1 MNSNFGKA
9 GANLMNQAKG
19 GGHTGGG
26 GGGGGQA
33 DYLDKGTTVDTS
45 HIEQQSS

>member
-1 MNSNFGKA
+1 MNSNFGKT
-9 GANLMNQAKG
+9 GANLANQAKG
-19 GGHTGGG
+19 GHTGG

-45 HIEQQSS
+45 HIEQQSN